1 MRRWKDRFWPTID
14 RPASTRLAL
23 TRSVKLFTVW
33 AVFNGALGVVLIFT
47 GNKVVTEPGAG
58 MTKGENTISG
68 ITFLIIGAIF
78 GQIAWKVRSMSRGW
92 TIGGLSLAALLLL
105 SDFTREPSPI
115 TLLIHGVVFLYFF
128 HTLRAVLSYDRLL
141 AEQPI
146 SERLY
151 E

>member
-1 MRRWKDRFWPTID
+1 
-14 RPASTRLAL
+14 
-23 TRSVKLFTVW
+23 
-33 AVFNGALGVVLIFT
+33 
-47 GNKVVTEPGAG
+47 

-141 AEQPI
+141 AEQPYRKGFMNKLLFI
-146 SERLY
+146 ATLAVLPLLAADPAPSLCGDIKAPGNSPRIPRWSAAS
-151 E
+151 